1 MAFDPKNPGQNR
13 GQNYPNPPVDMSAP
27 GSAPQMPYNQG
38 AHQSPYGAPRS
49 QSQMPYPKG
58 QRPMYWQPQPPM
70 QPQPPVQPQPP
81 MQPKKG
87 GAAKWV
93 LLICLLLVVGL
104 AAVVVWNPFHE
115 HQWQAATCG
124 APQTCATCGAT
135 QGTLRSHNWQAATC
149 VSPAYCTSCGAV
161 EGAPLGH
168 QWVEATYQTPM
179 TCKICLATEGERLK
193 ADPIYLNE
201 MPFLNKVGKLWTSS
215 EYSVNGPVHTSVADL
230 TVWKQESIPGHTKGP
245 VYDHFGNSYTYG
257 MFLDGSSTTTYF
269 ISYDLEGKYTDFSC
283 YVAFPG
289 HTLSKRAKESI
300 KKVVEFYVD
309 GELVATTPEM
319 SINAGRAYIS
329 FDVSGGQI
337 LTIQYA
343 KVDGCNEA
351 ATIFDPLL
359 R

>member
-13 GQNYPNPPVDMSAP
+13 SQNYPNPPVDMSAP

-38 AHQSPYGAPRS
+38 AHQSPYGAPGG

-70 QPQPPVQPQPP
+70 QPQPPAQPQPP

-161 EGAPLGH
+161 EGEPREH
-168 QWVEATYQTPM
+168 QWAEATYNEARACKVCGKSDGSPKTP
-179 TCKICLATEGERLK
+179 GSS
-193 ADPIYLNE
+193 LNIHDIIWHAE
-201 MPFLNKVGKLWTSS
+201 ASSVYSGDNLGDHTPEKLYDGKLNTNWTEDASGKGIG
-215 EYSVNGPVHTSVADL
+215 EYVILYFDD
-230 TVWKQESIPGHTKGP
+230 
-245 VYDHFGNSYTYG
+245 VYAVRKMHIYIGSHYSKNVYEQNCRPRTIQVTFS
-257 MFLDGSSTTTYF
+257 DGSTERIQLKDTYDEQIVVF
-269 ISYDLEGKYTDFSC
+269 DQYHYTDS
-283 YVAFPG
+283 V
-289 HTLSKRAKESI
+289 K
-300 KKVVEFYVD
+300 
-309 GELVATTPEM
+309 
-319 SINAGRAYIS
+319 
-329 FDVSGGQI
+329 
-337 LTIQYA
+337 LTIEEVYTGTKYQDTVIAELDFVAYR
-343 KVDGCNEA
+343 
-351 ATIFDPLL
+351 P
-359 R
+359 